1 MRNLLTLP
9 FLLLLGC
16 AACAADRPKVVVI
29 EGNDTG
35 WSFTGVED
43 PASFGELDGNGDG
56 TVDGTEWKSGHQQL
70 VRAVKETRASAL
82 DGTDRDNS
90 GKVSRYEAAE
100 AKPRIKSLWQQS
112 RSLAIAAND
121 KDGDGKLT
129 EKELD
134 APVTRAGTLLART
147 GGRVDGNNDR
157 IITPVEVETSIRAVI
172 DGKRTLFSIC
182 DVNNDGQLSQKE
194 INIVF
199 DLLLAIAGP

>member
-1 MRNLLTLP
+1 MRALLP
-9 FLLLLGC
+9 LLLLSC
-16 AACAADRPKVVVI
+16 SAFAAERPKVVVI
-29 EGNDTG
+29 DGNDTG

-56 TVDGTEWKSGHQQL
+56 KVDAPEWKSGREQL

-100 AKPRIKSLWQQS
+100 AKPRIRSLWQQT

-121 KDGDGKLT
+121 QDGDGKLVD
-129 EKELD
+129 KELD
-134 APVTRAGTLLART
+134 APVNRAGTLLART
-147 GGRVDGNNDR
+147 GGRVDGNNDHV
-157 IITPVEVETSIRAVI
+157 ITPVEVETAIRAVI
-172 DGKRTLFSIC
+172 DGKRTLFSVC